1 VAGIVAGNLGSTAAH
16 LVNKEPAAH
25 TILYSS

>member
-1 VAGIVAGNLGSTAAH
+1 VTGIVAGNFGSATSH

>member
-1 VAGIVAGNLGSTAAH
+1 VTGVVAGNFGASASD
-16 LVNKEPAAH
+16 LVNKKPSAH